1 MKINIKR
8 KAEQKPTKWSGGT
21 TTELAIFPE
30 TSSYS
35 ERNFNYRISS
45 AQVEDEE
52 SVFTKL
58 PGVSREIMILEG
70 ELELFHKNKYSKY
83 LKTFDT
89 DSFSGEWDTSS
100 KGKVTD
106 FNLMTMGNTSG
117 KIEAISL
124 KNDVKYNIIKK
135 SEASEIALYLFSGSA
150 EISTENDVFTLN
162 EKDFCIISE
171 SQFTKLEINTIS
183 DCTIIKTEIF
193 RS

>member
-8 KAEQKPTKWSGGT
+8 KEEQISTKWSGGT
-21 TTELAIFPE
+21 TTELAISPE
-30 TSSYS
+30 TSLYS
-35 ERNFNYRISS
+35 ERNFTYRISS
-45 AQVEDEE
+45 AIVEDEE

-70 ELELFHKNKYSKY
+70 ELELIHKDRYSKH
-83 LKTFDT
+83 LKPFNT
-89 DSFSGEWDTSS
+89 DSFSGEWNTSS

-124 KNDVKYNIIKK
+124 KNNATYNIITK
-135 SEASEIALYLFSGSA
+135 SEASEIALYLFNGSA
-150 EISTENDVFTLN
+150 EISTENEVFTLN
-162 EKDFCIISE
+162 EKDFCHISE
-171 SQFTKLEINTIS
+171 CQSIKLKINTTS

-193 RS
+193 RK